1 MSTKQTSGPSKAERL
16 TSLIYALATTS
27 RKFNAERIG
36 SYLAPEGSKETREK
50 ALDRLKDD
58 IRNDF
63 GLQLNKEVI
72 DGVTYYSID
81 TTDWFLPPVEFSP
94 AEAGLVA
101 LAASLWKDTK
111 LQSLGINAAARVT
124 GHEGDTSPVAS
135 LAGSLVPRLSLDEP
149 NFRECALAVFNHNT
163 LKFDYRSSNGAP
175 SQRIVDVW
183 GIGQR
188 YGNWYFTG
196 YDHTRQDTR
205 VFRLSR
211 VQGKFVNYR
220 HGSGASDPSYRA
232 RPEDFDMTKVLQ
244 DFDLQNPGLVATVK
258 LLGEEAIPL
267 RAQAVNGRSDQ
278 DELQIGYA
286 DPHSFAQQLAGY
298 GPAVK
303 VLAPGELVNQVRQI
317 LGDARTAQLEQG
329 TKDSYADTKFRPHRA
344 TGRGTT
350 TTQVMRNIDM
360 IQYVHAHGIVEVE
373 ELAQRYSMT
382 VAKVRE
388 ELAMIMMC
396 GVPYGQHD
404 ELINVNDGDV
414 ESDTVTISNAAL
426 LAEPQKL
433 APLEAVAILGGLN
446 ALASIPEFEHQQVL
460 NAALA
465 KVNSAVARFDGWNG
479 ALGFALSKARENDI
493 PQQLIQAIRAQEVVR
508 IDYYSARSRTHQERD
523 VEPIRLI
530 EDGAVQYLRA
540 WCRKRESLLTF
551 RVDRMLCVE
560 NAGEQFA
567 LAVRHEDQQDVQ
579 IRYESSADDLEV
591 MVHVDAEFLPVIEAF
606 HPLSWSAGKVG
617 AGYLANVRFS
627 DHQVA
632 APLVARHSGKLTV
645 VSPDATREHVVNWL
659 DEAIQ
664 LYED

>member
-1 MSTKQTSGPSKAERL
+1 M

-111 LQSLGINAAARVT
+111 LQSLGLNAAARVT

-659 DEAIQ
+659 DEAIR

>member
-111 LQSLGINAAARVT
+111 LQSLGLNAAARVT

-567 LAVRHEDQQDVQ
+567 LAMRHEVQQDVQ

-659 DEAIQ
+659 DEAIR

>member
-1 MSTKQTSGPSKAERL
+1 MSTKQSSGPSKAERL

-27 RKFNAERIG
+27 RKFNAKRIG

-72 DGVTYYSID
+72 DDVTYYSID

-111 LQSLGINAAARVT
+111 LQSLGLNAAARVT

-220 HGSGASDPSYRA
+220 HGSGASDPSYRS
-232 RPEDFDMTKVLQ
+232 RPGDFDMTKVLQ
-244 DFDLQNPGLVATVK
+244 DFDLQNPGLVVTVK

-278 DELQIGYA
+278 DELQIGYS

-303 VLAPGELVNQVRQI
+303 VLDPGELVNQVRQI
-317 LGDARTAQLEQG
+317 LGDARTAQLEQS

-508 IDYYSARSRTHQERD
+508 IDYYSASSRTHQERD

-551 RVDRMLCVE
+551 RVDRMLSVE

-659 DEAIQ
+659 DEAIR

>member
-1 MSTKQTSGPSKAERL
+1 M

-111 LQSLGINAAARVT
+111 LQSLGLNAAARVT

-567 LAVRHEDQQDVQ
+567 LTVRHEDQQDVQ

-659 DEAIQ
+659 DEAIR

>member
-1 MSTKQTSGPSKAERL
+1 M

-111 LQSLGINAAARVT
+111 LQSLGLNAAARVT

-175 SQRIVDVW
+175 SQRIVDMW

-659 DEAIQ
+659 DEAIR

>member
-1 MSTKQTSGPSKAERL
+1 M

-111 LQSLGINAAARVT
+111 LQSLGLNAAARVT

-149 NFRECALAVFNHNT
+149 NFRECALAVFNHNK

-659 DEAIQ
+659 DEAIR

>member
-111 LQSLGINAAARVT
+111 LQSLGLNAAARVT

-163 LKFDYRSSNGAP
+163 LKFDYRSSNGAL

-258 LLGEEAIPL
+258 LLGEEATPL

-551 RVDRMLCVE
+551 RVDRMLYVE

-567 LAVRHEDQQDVQ
+567 LAMRHEDQQDVQ

-659 DEAIQ
+659 DEAIR

>member
-1 MSTKQTSGPSKAERL
+1 MSTKQFSGPSKAERL

-111 LQSLGINAAARVT
+111 LQSLGLNAAARVT

-267 RAQAVNGRSDQ
+267 RVQAVNGRSDQ

-329 TKDSYADTKFRPHRA
+329 TKNSYADTKFRPHRA

-659 DEAIQ
+659 DEAIR

>member
-1 MSTKQTSGPSKAERL
+1 M

-27 RKFNAERIG
+27 RKLNAERIG

-111 LQSLGINAAARVT
+111 LQSLGLNAAARVT

-163 LKFDYRSSNGAP
+163 LKFDYRSSNGAL

-567 LAVRHEDQQDVQ
+567 LAMRHEDQQDVQ

-606 HPLSWSAGKVG
+606 HPLSWSAGKVV

-659 DEAIQ
+659 DEAIR

>member
-1 MSTKQTSGPSKAERL
+1 M

-72 DGVTYYSID
+72 DDVTYYSID

-111 LQSLGINAAARVT
+111 LQSLGLNAAARVT

-329 TKDSYADTKFRPHRA
+329 TKDSYTDTKFRPHRA

-465 KVNSAVARFDGWNG
+465 KVNSAVARFDGWSG

-551 RVDRMLCVE
+551 RVDRMLSVE

-606 HPLSWSAGKVG
+606 HPLSWSVGKVG

-659 DEAIQ
+659 DEAIR

>member
-1 MSTKQTSGPSKAERL
+1 MSTKQSSGPSKAERL

-111 LQSLGINAAARVT
+111 LQSLGLNAAARVT

-175 SQRIVDVW
+175 SQRIVDMW

-567 LAVRHEDQQDVQ
+567 LAMRHEDQQDVQ

-659 DEAIQ
+659 DEAIR

>member
-1 MSTKQTSGPSKAERL
+1 M

-111 LQSLGINAAARVT
+111 LQSLGLNAAARVT

-267 RAQAVNGRSDQ
+267 RVQAVNGRSDQ

-329 TKDSYADTKFRPHRA
+329 TKNSYADTKFRPHRA

-659 DEAIQ
+659 DEAIR

>member
-27 RKFNAERIG
+27 RKLNAERIG

-111 LQSLGINAAARVT
+111 LQSLGLNAAARVT

-659 DEAIQ
+659 DEAIR

>member
-1 MSTKQTSGPSKAERL
+1 M

-111 LQSLGINAAARVT
+111 LQSLGLNAAARVT

-163 LKFDYRSSNGAP
+163 LKFDYRSSNGAL

-258 LLGEEAIPL
+258 LLGEEATPL

-551 RVDRMLCVE
+551 RVDRMLYVE

-567 LAVRHEDQQDVQ
+567 LAMRHEDQQDVQ

-659 DEAIQ
+659 DEAIR

>member
-111 LQSLGINAAARVT
+111 LQSLGLNAAARVT

-175 SQRIVDVW
+175 SQRIVDMW

-659 DEAIQ
+659 DEAIR

>member
-27 RKFNAERIG
+27 RKFNAGRIG

-111 LQSLGINAAARVT
+111 LQSLGLNAAARVT

-659 DEAIQ
+659 DEAIR

>member
-1 MSTKQTSGPSKAERL
+1 M

-111 LQSLGINAAARVT
+111 LQSLGLNAAARVT

-329 TKDSYADTKFRPHRA
+329 TKNSYADTKFRPHRA

-659 DEAIQ
+659 DEAIR

>member
-1 MSTKQTSGPSKAERL
+1 M

-27 RKFNAERIG
+27 RKFNAGRIG

-111 LQSLGINAAARVT
+111 LQSLGLNAAARVT

-659 DEAIQ
+659 DEAIR

>member
-1 MSTKQTSGPSKAERL
+1 M

-111 LQSLGINAAARVT
+111 LQSLGLNAAARVT

-567 LAVRHEDQQDVQ
+567 LAMRHEVQQDVQ

-659 DEAIQ
+659 DEAIR

>member
-1 MSTKQTSGPSKAERL
+1 M

-27 RKFNAERIG
+27 RKLNAERIG

-111 LQSLGINAAARVT
+111 LQSLGLNAAARVT

-659 DEAIQ
+659 DEAIR

>member
-1 MSTKQTSGPSKAERL
+1 M

-111 LQSLGINAAARVT
+111 LQSLGLNAAARVT

-329 TKDSYADTKFRPHRA
+329 TKNSYADTKFRPHRA

-606 HPLSWSAGKVG
+606 HPLSWSAGKIG

-659 DEAIQ
+659 DEAIR

>member
-1 MSTKQTSGPSKAERL
+1 M

-50 ALDRLKDD
+50 ALDCLKDD

-111 LQSLGINAAARVT
+111 LQSLGLNAAARVT

-329 TKDSYADTKFRPHRA
+329 TKNSYADTKFRPHRA

-659 DEAIQ
+659 DEAIR

>member
-1 MSTKQTSGPSKAERL
+1 M

-111 LQSLGINAAARVT
+111 LQSLGLNAAARVT

-175 SQRIVDVW
+175 SQRIVDMW

-567 LAVRHEDQQDVQ
+567 LAMRHEDQQDVQ

-659 DEAIQ
+659 DEAIR

>member
-111 LQSLGINAAARVT
+111 LQSLGLNAAARVT

-508 IDYYSARSRTHQERD
+508 IDYYSASSRTHQERD

-659 DEAIQ
+659 DEAIR

>member
-1 MSTKQTSGPSKAERL
+1 M

-72 DGVTYYSID
+72 DDVTYYSID

-111 LQSLGINAAARVT
+111 LQSLGLNAAARVT

-232 RPEDFDMTKVLQ
+232 RPGDFDMTKVLQ

-278 DELQIGYA
+278 DELQIGYS
-286 DPHSFAQQLAGY
+286 DPHSFAQQLAS
-298 GPAVK
+298 
-303 VLAPGELVNQVRQI
+303 
-317 LGDARTAQLEQG
+317 T
-329 TKDSYADTKFRPHRA
+329 
-344 TGRGTT
+344 
-350 TTQVMRNIDM
+350 
-360 IQYVHAHGIVEVE
+360 
-373 ELAQRYSMT
+373 
-382 VAKVRE
+382 
-388 ELAMIMMC
+388 
-396 GVPYGQHD
+396 
-404 ELINVNDGDV
+404 
-414 ESDTVTISNAAL
+414 
-426 LAEPQKL
+426 
-433 APLEAVAILGGLN
+433 
-446 ALASIPEFEHQQVL
+446 
-460 NAALA
+460 
-465 KVNSAVARFDGWNG
+465 
-479 ALGFALSKARENDI
+479 
-493 PQQLIQAIRAQEVVR
+493 
-508 IDYYSARSRTHQERD
+508 
-523 VEPIRLI
+523 
-530 EDGAVQYLRA
+530 LR
-540 WCRKRESLLTF
+540 
-551 RVDRMLCVE
+551 
-560 NAGEQFA
+560 
-567 LAVRHEDQQDVQ
+567 
-579 IRYESSADDLEV
+579 
-591 MVHVDAEFLPVIEAF
+591 
-606 HPLSWSAGKVG
+606 
-617 AGYLANVRFS
+617 
-627 DHQVA
+627 
-632 APLVARHSGKLTV
+632 
-645 VSPDATREHVVNWL
+645 
-659 DEAIQ
+659 
-664 LYED
+664 

>member
-111 LQSLGINAAARVT
+111 LQSLGLNAAARVT

-163 LKFDYRSSNGAP
+163 LKFDYRSSNGAL

-258 LLGEEAIPL
+258 LLGEEATPL

-567 LAVRHEDQQDVQ
+567 LAMRHEDQQDVQ

-659 DEAIQ
+659 DEAIR

>member
-1 MSTKQTSGPSKAERL
+1 M

-111 LQSLGINAAARVT
+111 LQSLGLNAAARVT

-329 TKDSYADTKFRPHRA
+329 TKNSYADTKFRPHRA

-540 WCRKRESLLTF
+540 WCRKRESLLIF

-659 DEAIQ
+659 DEAIR

>member
-1 MSTKQTSGPSKAERL
+1 M

-111 LQSLGINAAARVT
+111 LQSLGLNAAARVT

-149 NFRECALAVFNHNT
+149 NFRECSLAVFNHNT
-163 LKFDYRSSNGAP
+163 LKFDYRSSNGAL

-258 LLGEEAIPL
+258 LLGEEATPL

-567 LAVRHEDQQDVQ
+567 LSVRHEDQQDVQ

-659 DEAIQ
+659 DEAIR

>member
-111 LQSLGINAAARVT
+111 LQSLGLNAAARVT

-659 DEAIQ
+659 DEAIR

>member
-27 RKFNAERIG
+27 RKLNAERIG

-111 LQSLGINAAARVT
+111 LQSLGLNAAARVT

-163 LKFDYRSSNGAP
+163 LKFDYRSSNGAL

-567 LAVRHEDQQDVQ
+567 LAMRHEDQQDVQ

-606 HPLSWSAGKVG
+606 HPLSWSAGKVV

-659 DEAIQ
+659 DEAIR

>member
-1 MSTKQTSGPSKAERL
+1 MSTKQSSGPSKAERL

-72 DGVTYYSID
+72 DDVTYYSID

-111 LQSLGINAAARVT
+111 LQSLGQNAAARVT

-135 LAGSLVPRLSLDEP
+135 LAGSLVPRLSMDEP

-163 LKFDYRSSNGAP
+163 LKFDYKSSNGAP
-175 SQRIVDVW
+175 SQRIVDMW

-220 HGSGASDPSYRA
+220 HGSGGSDPSYRA
-232 RPEDFDMTKVLQ
+232 RPKDFDMTKVLQ

-317 LGDARTAQLEQG
+317 LGDARTEQLEQG
-329 TKDSYADTKFRPHRA
+329 TQASYADIKFRPHRA

-508 IDYYSARSRTHQERD
+508 IDYYSASSRTHQERD

-551 RVDRMLCVE
+551 RVDRMLSVE

-617 AGYLANVRFS
+617 TGYLANVRFS

-659 DEAIQ
+659 DEAIR

>member
-111 LQSLGINAAARVT
+111 LQSLGLNAAARVT

-329 TKDSYADTKFRPHRA
+329 TKNSYADTKFRPHRA

-659 DEAIQ
+659 DEAIR